1 MEKVVLEIG
10 GPSYLCPQDLC
21 KLNKPKKSDW
31 CVKGGFQT
39 QFYRPW
45 DVFGVLLIHS
55 VFLCLPYYVRA
66 GVGCGR
72 EPLFYSH
79 CLDKNPDSP

>member
-21 KLNKPKKSDW
+21 RVNKPKKSDW
-31 CVKGGFQT
+31 CERGASKLSSIGPGISL
-39 QFYRPW
+39 
-45 DVFGVLLIHS
+45 GVLLIYS
-55 VFLCLPYYVRA
+55 VSVSPLRCRA
-66 GVGCGR
+66 GVSCGR
-72 EPLFYSH
+72 EPLFCSY

>member
-31 CVKGGFQT
+31 CVKGGL
-39 QFYRPW
+39 PNP
-45 DVFGVLLIHS
+45 VLQALGCLWGASHILCVS
-55 VFLCLPYYVRA
+55 VSPLLCMA